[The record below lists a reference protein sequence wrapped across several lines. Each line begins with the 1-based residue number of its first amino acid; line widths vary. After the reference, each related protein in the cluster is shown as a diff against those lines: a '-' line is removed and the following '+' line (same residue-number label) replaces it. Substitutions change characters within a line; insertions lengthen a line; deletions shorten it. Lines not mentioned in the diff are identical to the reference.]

1 MIPNTKIKVPKASPT
16 PSNIISLVVGSV
28 AYT

>member
-1 MIPNTKIKVPKASPT
+1 MIPKTKIKVPKASPT
-16 PSNIISLVVGSV
+16 PSNIISLVDGSV